1 MKLARSIRE
10 SIRPADGCV
19 LTIGNFDGVH
29 RGHRE
34 IVRRLV
40 ESSREMDLPAILM
53 TFFPS
58 PQEFF
63 RGDAAAARLSSVTS
77 RYLCLTD
84 SGIDTLLALP
94 FNRKLAQTSA
104 EDFILEYI
112 VLGLGTRYLMVG
124 DDFRF
129 GAGRR
134 GDYAMLEKYGGQY
147 GFGVTRCAAVEV
159 DGTRIS
165 STRVRRALEAGD
177 MREAERLLG
186 RRFDIVGKVQH
197 GDRRGRQWGFPTLNL
212 PFRRKPPM
220 TGVFA
225 VRVDL
230 GDTRQHRGVANL
242 GTRPTVDGMR
252 TLLEVHLF
260 DFDEQVY
267 GCRVRVEFVE
277 KIRDEC
283 RFGSFDALKAQI
295 ARDCE
300 TAQGILSAG

>member
-1 MKLARSIRE
+1 
-10 SIRPADGCV
+10 
-19 LTIGNFDGVH
+19 
-29 RGHRE
+29 
-34 IVRRLV
+34 
-40 ESSREMDLPAILM
+40 
-53 TFFPS
+53 
-58 PQEFF
+58 
-63 RGDAAAARLSSVTS
+63 
-77 RYLCLTD
+77 
-84 SGIDTLLALP
+84 
-94 FNRKLAQTSA
+94 
-104 EDFILEYI
+104 
-112 VLGLGTRYLMVG
+112 
-124 DDFRF
+124 
-129 GAGRR
+129 
-134 GDYAMLEKYGGQY
+134 QY